1 MADVRSPIAQIA
13 TIDCTLIT
21 IETEDG
27 DHFGF
32 DTANQISVEPQI
44 ETEDAVTLIVKGIL
58 RAQKPQKDTLT
69 GHEITL
75 SDNLFNPELIAI
87 LQGGTVLHD
96 PEDPSIVIGYEPPVA
111 GSRDK
116 GEVFTLHAYTAQ
128 YDTAGL
134 VVQYERLSYPNCQGR
149 PVSFSSEDG
158 AFRAPEY
165 TIFSAPR
172 MGEPPYSLSYI
183 PELPVII
190 GQAPLPKLTVT
201 SVAGTNT
208 GDTTITVAPT
218 LASGNTYMFTTSP
231 TPITLPMQWQTV
243 TEYTTWNGSEDIAAV
258 TGHYIAIV
266 EVDADH
272 RAVAGGQTTVVSA
285 T

>member
-1 MADVRSPIAQIA
+1 M
-13 TIDCTLIT
+13 
-21 IETEDG
+21 
-27 DHFGF
+27 
-32 DTANQISVEPQI
+32 
-44 ETEDAVTLIVKGIL
+44 
-58 RAQKPQKDTLT
+58 
-69 GHEITL
+69 

-87 LQGGTVLHD
+87 LQGGTVIHD
-96 PEDPSIVIGYEPPVA
+96 PLDPSIVTGYNPPIA

-128 YDTAGL
+128 YDAAGL

-172 MGEPPYSLSYI
+172 IGETPYTLTYV
-183 PELPVII
+183 PDLPVIV
-190 GQAPLPKLTVT
+190 GQAPLAPITVT
-201 SVAGTNT
+201 SVAGASS
-208 GDTTITVAPT
+208 GETTITVLPT
-218 LASGNTYMFTTSP
+218 AAGGNTYMYKTQAA
-231 TPITLPMQWQTV
+231 PITLPLDLQMPV
-243 TEYTTWNGSEDIAAV
+243 GYTAWDGIVDIAAT

-266 EVDADH
+266 EISADG